1 MLYLDSP
8 VEIGRVTLFRDYS
21 NVNRYYY
28 LPNSPRLAME
38 AGEPKFELL
47 IYRRDITDN
56 PLFKEGD
63 RPGGGF
69 LTMTV
74 DLGISE
80 EAVKAIRAQLRRRT
94 GTEVDLAPVPL
105 DTGTVRVT
113 TLGRTSGADDQGRTS
128 FVEKILGATSP
139 SLYGDNRAV
148 FSIELDH
155 EGAQLMRASL
165 ADEGD
170 TQIAVVYELTYAGLL
185 PAYECHIEIHAAQAY
200 HHLRDRFRI
209 STLAFKSDVDRE
221 MESLRQSEVITVR
234 EVNYLQLTPEQ
245 LTARQ
250 ATLQQLVKDLATWSF
265 FKPGLRPGTV
275 LAADRGGDL
284 APADPTAAAAAITAG
299 FSTPLR
305 VALTGE
311 GRSGPGAAMVTGAT
325 DRQGGIA
332 GQNPTTNAANPSG
345 GGGAA
350 AAPTDENGG
359 ISPAVAAWNRAGR
372 PQATWQIRELTQT
385 ETQDIVWDLA
395 QVTST
400 TRTISPQGSI
410 RTLEGA
416 SQMASRI
423 KEIDLNNPFFERM
436 AGSVG
441 TSADLAAVGVTSMLV
456 KVRYGFRQ
464 DGSFPQDNSQ
474 FPITQTGTAGRFDY
488 FLDRRLTPWI
498 EVETVVR
505 HKPGFAIGD
514 DTPEVTTGWVR
525 TTDRDLDIDPVRA
538 GRVITAT
545 LTAADVDWDAVK
557 SVTAVVR
564 YTESGLNGE
573 RTLLLD
579 REHADASVPIRP
591 KDPARDQ
598 WSVQTTWRYDGFEDA
613 VEYHGRGS
621 DRLVLNQPTGRAVP
635 IRIELRDPLVRYKRA
650 VVELISKPA
659 GGEEQRGTVE
669 MTAEQP
675 SRVWTVHRLN
685 VQTPVSVAYKV
696 TLFHQDGSTTQVP
709 EVTTTERQLLVGDIF
724 AGTLLV
730 KVRVIGG
737 VAGNLSDSGYDLCKL
752 TLSYP
757 DAPPAVDAREDF
769 LLEGKPAVVEWRVPK
784 TRFEA
789 DKYTFRAEFVGADG
803 TTRVLEGTSTDELLL
818 LRIPPAG
825 S

>member
-38 AGEPKFELL
+38 GGEPKFELL
-47 IYRRDITDN
+47 IFRRDITDN

-80 EAVKAIRAQLRRRT
+80 DALNAIRGQLRRRT
-94 GTEVDLAPVPL
+94 GGVVDLAPVPL
-105 DTGTVRVT
+105 ENGTVRVT
-113 TLGRTSGADDQGRTS
+113 TLGRTSGGDDQTRTA
-128 FVEKILGATSP
+128 FVEKILGSTSP

-165 ADEGD
+165 EDAGD
-170 TQIAVVYELTYAGLL
+170 TQIAVVYELTYTGLL
-185 PAYECHIEIHAAQAY
+185 PAYECHIEIHASQAY
-200 HHLRDRFRI
+200 HHLRDRFRV

-221 MESLRQSEVITVR
+221 MEDLRQRQVITVR

-250 ATLQQLVKDLATWSF
+250 TELQKLVKELATWSF

-305 VALTGE
+305 VAITGE
-311 GRSGPGAAMVTGAT
+311 GRSGPGAALVAGKS

-332 GQNPTTNAANPSG
+332 GQSPTANATNP
-345 GGGAA
+345 GGGAG
-350 AAPTDENGG
+350 APADETGG
-359 ISPAVAAWNRAGR
+359 ISPAVAAWNAAGR

-385 ETQDIVWDLA
+385 ETQDIIWDLS
-395 QVTST
+395 QVTATS
-400 TRTISPQGSI
+400 RTISPQGSI
-410 RTLEGA
+410 RTIEGA
-416 SQMASRI
+416 SRMASRI
-423 KEIDLNNPFFERM
+423 KEIDLNNPFFERI

-441 TSADLAAVGVTSMLV
+441 TSANLAELGVTSMLV

-474 FPITQTGTAGRFDY
+474 FSITQAGTAGRFDY

-514 DTPEVTTGWVR
+514 DAPEVTTGWVR
-525 TTDRDLDIDPVRA
+525 TTNRDLDMDPVRA

-545 LTAADVDWDAVK
+545 LAAADVDWDAVK
-557 SVTAVVR
+557 SVKAVVR
-564 YTESGLNGE
+564 YTESGLNAE
-573 RTLLLD
+573 RTVLLD
-579 REHADASVPIRP
+579 REHTDAAVPIRP

-598 WSVQTTWRYDGFEDA
+598 WSVHTTWRYDGFEDV

-621 DRLVLNQPTGRAVP
+621 DRLVLNQPTGKAVP
-635 IRIELRDPLVRYKRA
+635 IRLELRDPLGRYKRA

-659 GGEEQRGTVE
+659 GGAEQRGTVE
-669 MTAEQP
+669 MSTENA
-675 SRVWTVHRLN
+675 SRVWTVHRPA
-685 VQTPVSVAYKV
+685 VETPLTVAYKV

-709 EVTTTERQLLVGDIF
+709 EVTTTERQLLIGDVF
-724 AGTLLV
+724 AGTLVV

-737 VAGNLSDSGYDLCKL
+737 VAGNLTESGYELCKL
-752 TLSYP
+752 TLEYP
-757 DAPPAVDAREDF
+757 DAPKGIDARDQF
-769 LLEGKPAVVEWRVPK
+769 LLEGRPEVVEWRVPK
-784 TRFEA
+784 ARVDA
-789 DKYTFRAEFVGADG
+789 DSFRFRAEFIGTDG
-803 TTRVLEGTSTDELLL
+803 STRVLEGVTTEELLL
-818 LRIPPAG
+818 LRIPPTG